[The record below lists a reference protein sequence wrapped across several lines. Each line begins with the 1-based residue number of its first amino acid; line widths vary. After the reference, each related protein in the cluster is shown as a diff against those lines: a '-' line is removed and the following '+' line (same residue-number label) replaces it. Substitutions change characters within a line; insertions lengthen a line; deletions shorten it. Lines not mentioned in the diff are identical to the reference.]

1 MPIFMPGGGFS
12 LHCCE
17 FGMLVNNLASSKTCP
32 ALHSQLLRFMRKIY
46 LDPVTMSHPGLIT
59 YFMMVLFARC
69 RERFVLQAV
78 LNTAYH

>member
-1 MPIFMPGGGFS
+1 
-12 LHCCE
+12 
-17 FGMLVNNLASSKTCP
+17 MLVNNLASFKACP

-69 RERFVLQAV
+69 REPFVLQAV